1 MRDRKGIILIAFD
14 LPTETSENRSDYRKF
29 RSYLIKN
36 GYIMFQESIYYKII
50 KNTLNSSKEI
60 REVSVNSPRDGNI
73 IALPLT
79 INELYKIRTIKGK
92 GFDMEELTE
101 DVFFY

>member
-1 MRDRKGIILIAFD
+1 
-14 LPTETSENRSDYRKF
+14 
-29 RSYLIKN
+29 
-36 GYIMFQESIYYKII
+36 MFQESIYYKII